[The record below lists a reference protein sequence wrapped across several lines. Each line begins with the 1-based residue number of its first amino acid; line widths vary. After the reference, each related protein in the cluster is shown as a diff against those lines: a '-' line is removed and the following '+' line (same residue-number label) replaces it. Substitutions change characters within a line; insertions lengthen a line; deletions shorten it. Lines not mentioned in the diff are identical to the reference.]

1 MGKNTLEIIKKLS
14 DEGLIKEISISVFKN
29 NQKIKDFNKFDS
41 NKNFH
46 IFSAGKPFIAA
57 VIWKLH
63 DKKLLNFD
71 DPVIKIPPKISFKKV
86 KEERFPSANR
96 KPKKADITT
105 RLDSLSFKRA
115 IKPLNFKENDNLET
129 VSKYYIFSE
138 ITTIYYL

>member
-1 MGKNTLEIIKKLS
+1 MFINKYKPKTPVLIQNSKDSHLFNIFEGSGLEEVLDINSSVLASII
-14 DEGLIKEISISVFKN
+14 
-29 NQKIKDFNKFDS
+29 
-41 NKNFH
+41 
-46 IFSAGKPFIAA
+46 
-57 VIWKLH
+57 W
-63 DKKLLNFD
+63 LNPFD